1 MNQSTDINQDQYSL
15 WVRVLHW
22 LMAFGFFFMWGCG
35 YYMTAIVEEDT
46 PLEEF
51 LFGLHISVG
60 VTLLF
65 LLVARI
71 IVRILTPTPPPEPNL
86 SRASKSVRVSD
97 LALYIFPFLIILI
110 GWSETN
116 FGGHGVAW
124 FGIEMPKVFP
134 TMETFADIHLES
146 MTATLHKWFAYSM
159 LALVGVHIAAVVK
172 HRVMDTRC
180 FVSYDLWKKGVDCY
194 KTRAFQAPCRRC
206 GRVPSLPP
214 SHP

>member
-1 MNQSTDINQDQYSL
+1 MNQSTYINQDRYLL

-35 YYMTAIVEEDT
+35 YYMTAIVEEDI

-86 SRASKSVRVSD
+86 SRAEQIGSRFGH
-97 LALYIFPFLIILI
+97 LALYIFPFLINLI
-110 GWSETN
+110 GWSETD

-124 FGIEMPKVFP
+124 FGIKMPKVFP

-172 HRVMDTRC
+172 HRVIDGHDVLYRMT
-180 FVSYDLWKKGVDCY
+180 FEKKE
-194 KTRAFQAPCRRC
+194 
-206 GRVPSLPP
+206 
-214 SHP
+214 